1 MAEKQSIL
9 VVDDEPDIRELVG
22 EILEDEGYQVVMAE
36 SAEQAREMRRLRRPD
51 LVLLDIW
58 MPGDDGI
65 SLLKSW
71 QENEGLFCPV
81 IMMSG
86 HGTIET
92 AVEATRLGAYDYIE
106 KPLSMAK
113 MLLTIENALRSGQ
126 LEQENKSLKKQLK
139 IPPEPIGSSDK
150 MVHLREQ
157 SLRVA
162 QHGTVV
168 LLYGEAGVGKEI
180 FAHYI
185 HQQSERASRPFIKS
199 VVSSYPE
206 DQTETQL
213 ATTLFG
219 SIDGDK
225 TQYGLFDEAQGGCL
239 YLADIDALNTP
250 LQQMLLAVLRDNYYM
265 RVDSFERIEL
275 DLILITSAQH
285 DLRDDIKAGQFSE
298 ALYNHLNVV
307 PLYIPALRE
316 HAEDVPEL
324 LNYYVDQQTIKDGLP
339 YRHFSVAA
347 QNFLRNYRWLGNVR
361 ELRNLVQRLLI
372 LGTDTE
378 IDLEEVEESLGANI
392 PIFEQGLDKAL
403 PGSLY
408 DLPLRQAR
416 EQFEHDYLSYQLR
429 QCGGN
434 VSKLADRVKM
444 ERTHL
449 YRKMRSLSID
459 PKKFNK

>member
-1 MAEKQSIL
+1 MTEKQIIL

-22 EILEDEGYQVVMAE
+22 EILEDEGYHIITAE
-36 SAEQAREMRRLRRPD
+36 SAEQAREKRRLRRPD

-71 QENEGLFCPV
+71 KQNEGLCCPV

-126 LEQENKSLKKQLK
+126 LEQENKGLKKQLQ
-139 IPPEPIGSSDK
+139 IPPAPIGSSDV

-157 SLRVA
+157 ALRVA
-162 QHGTVV
+162 KHGSVV
-168 LLYGEAGVGKEI
+168 LLYGEVGSGKEI

-185 HQQSERASRPFIKS
+185 HTKSDRSSRPFVKS
-199 VVSSYPE
+199 IVSSYTE
-206 DQTETQL
+206 DQTDTEL
-213 ATTLFG
+213 ATMMFG
-219 SIDGDK
+219 RVEGDK
-225 TQYGLFDEAQGGCL
+225 IEYGLFDEGQGGCL
-239 YLADIDALNTP
+239 YLVDINALP
-250 LQQMLLAVLRDNYYM
+250 SSLQLMLLMVLRDGFYM

-275 DLILITSAQH
+275 DMIIITSAQH
-285 DLRDDIKAGQFSE
+285 DLRDDIEADRFND
-298 ALYNHLNVV
+298 ALYDCLNIV

-316 HAEDVPEL
+316 HTEDVSEL
-324 LNYYVDQQTIKDGLP
+324 LNYYVDQQTLKDGLP

-347 QNFLRNYRWLGNVR
+347 QNFLRNYRWLGNIR

-378 IDLEEVEESLGANI
+378 IDLDEVEETLGASI
-392 PIFEQGLDKAL
+392 PIFEQGIDKML

-408 DLPLRQAR
+408 DMPLRQAR
-416 EQFEHDYLSYQLR
+416 EQFEHDYLSYQLT

-434 VSKLADRVKM
+434 VSKLAERVKM

-449 YRKMRSLSID
+449 YRKMRSLGID
-459 PKKFNK
+459 PKKFSK

>member
-1 MAEKQSIL
+1 
-9 VVDDEPDIRELVG
+9 V
-22 EILEDEGYQVVMAE
+22 
-36 SAEQAREMRRLRRPD
+36 
-51 LVLLDIW
+51 
-58 MPGDDGI
+58 
-65 SLLKSW
+65 
-71 QENEGLFCPV
+71 
-81 IMMSG
+81 
-86 HGTIET
+86 
-92 AVEATRLGAYDYIE
+92 
-106 KPLSMAK
+106 
-113 MLLTIENALRSGQ
+113 
-126 LEQENKSLKKQLK
+126 
-139 IPPEPIGSSDK
+139 
-150 MVHLREQ
+150 
-157 SLRVA
+157 
-162 QHGTVV
+162 
-168 LLYGEAGVGKEI
+168 
-180 FAHYI
+180 
-185 HQQSERASRPFIKS
+185 
-199 VVSSYPE
+199 
-206 DQTETQL
+206 
-213 ATTLFG
+213 
-219 SIDGDK
+219 
-225 TQYGLFDEAQGGCL
+225 
-239 YLADIDALNTP
+239 P
-250 LQQMLLAVLRDNYYM
+250 LQLLLLGVLRDRSYM

-285 DLRDDIKAGQFSE
+285 DLRDDIEAGNFNE

-378 IDLEEVEESLGANI
+378 IDLEEVEETLGANI
-392 PIFEQGLDKAL
+392 PIFEQGVDKAL

-416 EQFEHDYLSYQLR
+416 EQFEHDYLSYQLT

-449 YRKMRSLSID
+449 YRKMRSLGID
-459 PKKFNK
+459 PKQFNK

>member
-22 EILEDEGYQVVMAE
+22 EILEDEGYQVVTAE

-139 IPPEPIGSSDK
+139 IPPEPIGSSEK
-150 MVHLREQ
+150 MAHLREQ

-162 QHGTVV
+162 QHGSVV
-168 LLYGEAGVGKEI
+168 LLYGEAGAGKEI

-185 HQQSERASRPFIKS
+185 HKQSERGSRPFIKS

-206 DQTETQL
+206 NQTETQL
-213 ATTLFG
+213 ATIFFG
-219 SIDGDK
+219 SIDGDT

-239 YLADIDALNTP
+239 YFADIDALSPP

-285 DLRDDIKAGQFSE
+285 DLRDDVESGQFSE

-347 QNFLRNYRWLGNVR
+347 QNFLRNYRWLGNIR

-416 EQFEHDYLSYQLR
+416 EQFEHDYLSYQLT

>member
-1 MAEKQSIL
+1 MPEKQSIL
-9 VVDDEPDIRELVG
+9 VVDDEPDIRQLVG
-22 EILEDEGYQVVMAE
+22 EILEDEGYLITTAE
-36 SAEQAREMRRLRRPD
+36 SAEKAREMRRLRRPD

-71 QENEGLFCPV
+71 KENEGLCCPV

-113 MLLTIENALRSGQ
+113 MLLTVENALRSGQ
-126 LEQENKSLKKQLK
+126 LEQENKGLKKQLQ
-139 IPPEPIGSSDK
+139 IPPAPIGSSDR
-150 MVHLREQ
+150 MSHLREQ
-157 SLRVA
+157 ALRVA
-162 QHGTVV
+162 HHGSVV

-185 HQQSERASRPFIKS
+185 HLQSERASRPFIKS
-199 VVSSYPE
+199 IVSAYSS
-206 DQTETQL
+206 DLSETQMA
-213 ATTLFG
+213 ATFFG
-219 SIDGDK
+219 QVDGDK
-225 TQYGLFDEAQGGCL
+225 IQYGLFDEAQGGCL
-239 YLADIDALNTP
+239 YLADIDALTPP
-250 LQQMLLAVLRDNYYM
+250 LQLMLLTVLRDNFYM
-265 RVDSFERIEL
+265 RVDSFERIDL
-275 DLILITSAQH
+275 DMIIITSVQH
-285 DLRDDIKAGQFSE
+285 NLRDDVE
-298 ALYNHLNVV
+298 AKHFNETLYNHLNVV
-307 PLYIPALRE
+307 PLYIPALKE

-347 QNFLRNYRWLGNVR
+347 QNFLRNYRWLGNIR

-378 IDLEEVEESLGANI
+378 ITLEEVEETLGTSI
-392 PIFEQGLDKAL
+392 PIFENGLESAL
-403 PGSLY
+403 PASLY
-408 DLPLRQAR
+408 DMPLRQAR
-416 EQFEHDYLSYQLR
+416 EQFEHDYLSYQLT

-449 YRKMRSLSID
+449 YRKMRSLGID

>member
-1 MAEKQSIL
+1 MAEKQTIL
-9 VVDDEPDIRELVG
+9 VVDDEPAIRELVG
-22 EILEDEGYQVVMAE
+22 EILEDEGYQVITAD
-36 SAEQAREMRRLRRPD
+36 SAEQAREKRRLRRPE

-71 QENEGLFCPV
+71 KENGGLCCPV

-126 LEQENKSLKKQLK
+126 LEQENKGLKKQLQ

-157 SLRVA
+157 ALRVA
-162 QHGTVV
+162 KHGSVV
-168 LLYGEAGVGKEI
+168 LLYGEAGAGKEI

-185 HQQSERASRPFIKS
+185 HTQSERASRPFIKS
-199 VVSSYPE
+199 IVSSYAK

-213 ATTLFG
+213 ATMMFG
-219 SIDGDK
+219 RVDGDK
-225 TQYGLFDEAQGGCL
+225 IEYGLFDEAQGGCL
-239 YLADIDALNTP
+239 YLVDIDALPMP
-250 LQQMLLAVLRDNYYM
+250 LQLMLLTVLRDSFYM
-265 RVDSFERIEL
+265 RVDSFDRIEL
-275 DLILITSAQH
+275 DMIIIVSAQH
-285 DLRDDIKAGQFSE
+285 DLRDDIEAKHFNE
-298 ALYNHLNVV
+298 ALHNNLNIV
-307 PLYIPALRE
+307 PLTIPSLRE
-316 HAEDVPEL
+316 HTEDVPEL
-324 LNYYVDQQTIKDGLP
+324 LNYYVDQQIIKDGLP

-347 QNFLRNYRWLGNVR
+347 QNFLRNYRWLGNIR

-378 IDLEEVEESLGANI
+378 INLDEVEETLGASI
-392 PIFEQGLDKAL
+392 PIFEQGIDKTL

-408 DLPLRQAR
+408 DMPLRQAR
-416 EQFEHDYLSYQLR
+416 EQFEHDYLSYQLT

-434 VSKLADRVKM
+434 VSKLAERVQM

-449 YRKMRSLSID
+449 YRKMRSLGID